1 MEGAQGN
8 AQPMRP
14 LKSALKRSN
23 SAVRLRPDG
32 GDPMELL
39 EVLVHKDSFVSTP
52 TLCTTLS
59 LDLTW
64 TAPSSS
70 SQEAPQT
77 QSRGVQV
84 QDGRRNV
91 CEFPP
96 GASPI
101 IRLVTRQTR
110 QRPTHTLQE
119 LSFASSPPYERNVVR
134 VWVNETEVVVC
145 NEITE
150 CCLRSVR
157 L

>member
-1 MEGAQGN
+1 MWKRERNRFGGSS
-8 AQPMRP
+8 R
-14 LKSALKRSN
+14 KRSAYAAPKECTERSN
-23 SAVRLRPDG
+23 SAARLRPIRWIYSR
-32 GDPMELL
+32 
-39 EVLVHKDSFVSTP
+39 VLVHMDSFVSTP
-52 TLCTTLS
+52 TLCMTLS

-77 QSRGVQV
+77 RSRGVQV

-110 QRPTHTLQE
+110 QRPTHTLQG
-119 LSFASSPPYERNVVR
+119 LS
-134 VWVNETEVVVC
+134 
-145 NEITE
+145 
-150 CCLRSVR
+150 LLGR
-157 L
+157 LHMSAKWSACG